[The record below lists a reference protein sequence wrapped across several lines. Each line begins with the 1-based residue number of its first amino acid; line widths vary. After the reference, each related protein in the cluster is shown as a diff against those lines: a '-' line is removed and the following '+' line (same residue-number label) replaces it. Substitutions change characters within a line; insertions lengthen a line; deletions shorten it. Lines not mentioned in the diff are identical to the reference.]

1 MKYSDIAEACVKS
14 GKTTGQYLRSSIR
27 ETVAKFDFNGGK
39 PAANEIV
46 LLCPIKL
53 YDRIICIRTKAN
65 ADSTGAKYRL
75 GLYSKGTGDP
85 ELIAYLTNASSA
97 GTITAAVK
105 DIWTEE
111 GAIDTEGTEEGAID
125 TEGFDFETVY
135 NVLSTL
141 TPTDS
146 TAGAGLTA
154 LKASKYADDTEF
166 FLGISS
172 TVAETG
178 LTTLDVIIRTADGV
192 PSAQDGNKTIS

>member
-65 ADSTGAKYRL
+65 AASTGAKYRL

-85 ELIAYLTNASSA
+85 ELIAYLTNALSA
-97 GTITAAVK
+97 GTITAAAK
-105 DIWTEE
+105 DIW
-111 GAIDTEGTEEGAID
+111 TEEGAID

>member
-53 YDRIICIRTKAN
+53 YDRIICIRTKAD
-65 ADSTGAKYRL
+65 ADSAEAQYRL

-85 ELIAYLTNASSA
+85 ELIAYLTNALSA
-97 GTITAAVK
+97 ETITAAVK

-111 GAIDTEGTEEGAID
+111 GAIG

-141 TPTDS
+141 TPTGS

-154 LKASKYADDTEF
+154 LKTSKYADDTEF
-166 FLGISS
+166 FLGMSS
-172 TVAETG
+172 TVAEG
-178 LTTLDVIIRTADGV
+178 GIITTLDVIIRTADGV
-192 PSAQDGNKTIS
+192 PSAQDGNKTSS

>member
-27 ETVAKFDFNGGK
+27 ETVAKFDFKGGK

-105 DIWTEE
+105 DIW
-111 GAIDTEGTEEGAID
+111 TEEGAID

>member
-111 GAIDTEGTEEGAID
+111 GAIDTEG
-125 TEGFDFETVY
+125 FDFETVY

>member
-53 YDRIICIRTKAN
+53 YDRIICIRTKAGAN
-65 ADSTGAKYRL
+65 STGALYRL

-97 GTITAAVK
+97 GTITAAAK

-111 GAIDTEGTEEGAID
+111 GAIGTA
-125 TEGFDFETVY
+125 GFNFETVY

-172 TVAETG
+172 TVAESG
-178 LTTLDVIIRTADGV
+178 ITTLDVIIRTVDGV
-192 PSAQDGNKTIS
+192 PSAQDGNKTSS